1 MAQLRDDCFAGD
13 GALLPLDEAL
23 DRIFTRVDPL
33 TETEV
38 VPLDAA
44 YGRVLAADLVPSRDV
59 PPKDNTAVDGFAVFH
74 ADLAIDGDTRLPV
87 GGRAA
92 AGHPLGRAARRGEA
106 IRVFTGAMMPE
117 GPDTVFME
125 EDCRVEDGHVVLPP
139 GLKQGANRR
148 RAGEDVK
155 AGRVIVAAGSL
166 LRAQEVGLAASIGV
180 RALEVVR
187 RVRAAVFSTGD
198 EVREPGADAPE
209 GCIYDANR
217 YTVIGMLRDLGCTVT
232 DLGILPD
239 DADVVRGA
247 LSAAARD
254 QDAVFT
260 SGGVSLGEEDHV
272 APALRDMGSLHFW
285 RLAVKPGRPI
295 AMGQIDGTVFM
306 GLPGNP
312 AAAAVTFLRVARP
325 LILRLAGRRD
335 LTPHL
340 YRVRA
345 GFSLRKKLGRR
356 EWVRVRLSADDSGQL
371 VAQKYPVEGAGI
383 LSSLVE
389 ADGLVELPED
399 LRSLEEGS
407 PVDYLPFNEVVR

>member
-23 DRIFTRVDPL
+23 GRIFSRVDPL
-33 TETEV
+33 TDTEP
-38 VPLDAA
+38 VPLGEA
-44 YGRVLAADLVPSRDV
+44 YGRVLAADLVSPRDV
-59 PPKDNTAVDGFAVFH
+59 PPRDNSAVDGYAVFH
-74 ADLAIDGDTRLPV
+74 NDLAMDADTRLPV

-92 AGHPLGRAARRGEA
+92 AGHPLGRPARRGEA
-106 IRVFTGAMMPE
+106 IRIFTGATMPE

-125 EDCRVEDGHVVLPP
+125 EDCRLEDGEVVLPP
-139 GLKQGANRR
+139 GLKTGSNRR

-155 AGRVIVAAGSL
+155 SGRVIVAAGSL

-180 RALEVVR
+180 SALPVVR

-198 EVREPGADAPE
+198 EVREPGAEAPE

-217 YTVIGMLRDLGCTVT
+217 YTVIGLLRDLGCTVT
-232 DLGILPD
+232 DLEILPD
-239 DADVVRGA
+239 AADVVRGA

-254 QDAVFT
+254 QDVVFT

-272 APALRDMGSLHFW
+272 APALRDLGSLHFW

-295 AMGQIDGTVFM
+295 ALGQIGGTAFV

-335 LTPHL
+335 LTPTL

-345 GFSLRKKLGRR
+345 GFSLSKKLGRR

-371 VAQKYPVEGAGI
+371 VAQKYPVDGAGI

-399 LRSLEEGS
+399 LRNLEEGA
-407 PVDYLPFNEVVR
+407 PVDYLPFNEVAR